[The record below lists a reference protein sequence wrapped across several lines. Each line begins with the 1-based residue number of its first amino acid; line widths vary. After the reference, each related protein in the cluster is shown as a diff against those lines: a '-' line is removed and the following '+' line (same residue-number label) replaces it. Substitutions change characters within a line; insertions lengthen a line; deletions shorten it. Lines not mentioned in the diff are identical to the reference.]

1 MDTFIK
7 PKAEI
12 TLNDLYKVV
21 NEVVNVSTDTEKE
34 VLLCICNFYK
44 EQDLPLNGMKNWSK
58 MDFNRWKN
66 SFNSSNDLFKSLS
79 SVRSLVMGSSLMLTT
94 LGSSFSE
101 LLSGLSYGI
110 PASSNSFLRY

>member
-21 NEVVNVSTDTEKE
+21 SEVVNVSTDTEKE

-44 EQDLPLNGMKNWSK
+44 EQDLPLNGMKNWAK
-58 MDFNRWKN
+58 MDYNRWKN

-79 SVRSLVMGSSLMLTT
+79 SVRSLVMGSY
-94 LGSSFSE
+94 
-101 LLSGLSYGI
+101 GLSN
-110 PASSNSFLRY
+110 NSVSEMIKRGKGDC